1 MSEASDAFG
10 GMVGRLGWFIGITG
24 LAGAAAALWIYGLAI
39 ATGVAFGA
47 VAAYCNMLWL
57 ARALE
62 KPGGNPT
69 RLILLRYALLAGA
82 GYVTIKLF
90 GTTPL
95 AILAGLLTAVLAG
108 ILEILFQLFYAR
120 T

>member
-24 LAGAAAALWIYGLAI
+24 LAGAAAALWIYGL
-39 ATGVAFGA
+39 
-47 VAAYCNMLWL
+47 AAYCNMLWL